1 MDMPDSPQ
9 LHDEILIPTLFT
21 RHRRQLRAL
30 LLDDEPWFVLN
41 DLARLIN
48 RVPLDERAPRNLDP
62 DQLQP
67 ALGARQQGA
76 STSASCWSATVAS
89 TALLIFYYHPENGGI
104 RRWISREV
112 IPRLREERHP
122 NTLRPYRDVLHWQE
136 RPLEVLHWQGRTW
149 LDASECHRLLQ
160 RPARVIG

>member
-1 MDMPDSPQ
+1 MPDSPR
-9 LHDEILIPTLFT
+9 HDDEILIPSLFT

-67 ALGARQQGA
+67 AWVRDSRGEYRRELLVSDCG
-76 STSASCWSATVAS
+76 VY
-89 TALLIFYYHPENGGI
+89 ALLIFYYHPENSGI

-112 IPRLREERHP
+112 IPRLREAQRP
-122 NTLRPYRDVLHWQE
+122 DALRPYRDVVQWQAC
-136 RPLEVLHWQGRTW
+136 PLEVLRWQGKAW
-149 LDASECHRLLQ
+149 VHLGDCPVLPQA
-160 RPARVIG
+160 RPRVIG